1 MARGAGRRMS
11 ALNDIRIIELG
22 SFIAGPFACQTL
34 ADLGAQVIKVEP
46 PGGDPIRQWGRKTPE
61 GESLWWPVI
70 GRNKRSVCID
80 LKRPQGLELLRGLIA
95 QADVLCENFR
105 PGVLERMGLAP
116 ETLWQCQPGLIV
128 TRVSGYGQDGPYRE
142 RAGFAS
148 VAESIGGM
156 RYLNGF
162 PDRPPPRSGL
172 SIGDSIAGLFAAL
185 GTLSALHERERT
197 GRGQVVDVGL
207 TDAILGVMES
217 VISEYS
223 GIGHIRERTG
233 ATLPGLAPSNLYP
246 TRDGGWIVIGANAD
260 KPFRR
265 LCQAMGRP
273 ELAQDP
279 RYAGHT
285 ARGEHQA
292 ELDEL
297 VRAWTLTRDQAEL
310 DTLLAEHGV
319 PAGPLNNAAGVLADP
334 HLRARGA
341 VTEVETDI
349 GRLWMQNVVPRLTR
363 TPGTV
368 RWAGARLG
376 AHTREVLEELLTL
389 DAKQIQSLHD
399 QGVVKWP

>member
-1 MARGAGRRMS
+1 MS
-11 ALNDIRIIELG
+11 ALGDVRVIELG
-22 SFIAGPFACQTL
+22 SFIAGPFACQAL
-34 ADLGAQVIKVEP
+34 ADLGAEVIKVEP
-46 PGGDPIRQWGRKTPE
+46 PAGDPIRQWGRKTDN
-61 GESLWWPVI
+61 GDSLWWPVI

-80 LKRPQGLELLRGLIA
+80 LKQPEGLDLLRGLIA
-95 QADVLCENFR
+95 EADVLCENFR

-116 ETLWQCQPGLIV
+116 DALWQRQPGLII

-148 VAESIGGM
+148 VAEAIAGM
-156 RYLNGF
+156 RYLNGY

-185 GTLSALHERERT
+185 GTLSALHERERS

-223 GIGHIRERTG
+223 GMGHVRERTG

-246 TRDGGWIVIGANAD
+246 TRDHGWIVIGANAD

-273 ELAQDP
+273 ELADDP
-279 RYAGHT
+279 RYATHG
-285 ARGEHQA
+285 ARGEHQQ
-292 ELDEL
+292 ELDDI
-297 VRAWTLTRDQAEL
+297 VRAWTLSHDQADL
-310 DTLLAEHGV
+310 DAALAAQGV

-334 HLRARGA
+334 HLRERGA
-341 VTEVETDI
+341 VTEVDTDL
-349 GRLWMQNVVPRLTR
+349 GRLWMQNVVPRLSR
-363 TPGTV
+363 SPGTI

-376 AHTREVLEELLTL
+376 AHTREVLRGMLAL
-389 DAKQIQSLHD
+389 DDEQMQALNER
-399 QGVVKWP
+399 GVVKWP

>member
-1 MARGAGRRMS
+1 MS
-11 ALNDIRIIELG
+11 ALSDIRVIELG

-34 ADLGAQVIKVEP
+34 ADMGAQVIKVEP
-46 PGGDPIRQWGRKTPE
+46 PAGDPIRQWGRKTAS

-105 PGVLERMGLAP
+105 PGVLERMGLGP
-116 ETLWQCQPGLIV
+116 ETLWQTQPSLIV
-128 TRVSGYGQDGPYRE
+128 TRVSGYGQDGPYRQ

-148 VAESIGGM
+148 VAEAIAGM

-162 PDRPPPRSGL
+162 ADRPPPRSGL

-197 GRGQVVDVGL
+197 GRGQIVDVGL

-223 GIGHIRERTG
+223 GIGHVRERTG

-246 TRDGGWIVIGANAD
+246 TQDDGWIVIGANAD
-260 KPFRR
+260 KPFRG
-265 LCQAMGRP
+265 LCQAMGRS
-273 ELAQDP
+273 ELAEDP
-279 RYAGHT
+279 RYASHT
-285 ARGEHQA
+285 ARGEHQT

-297 VRAWTLTRDQAEL
+297 IRAWTLSHNQAEL
-310 DTLLAEHGV
+310 DALLAEHGV

-341 VTEVETDI
+341 ITEVETDL
-349 GRLWMQNVVPRLTR
+349 GRLWMQNVVPRLSS
-363 TPGTV
+363 TPGAV

-376 AHTREVLEELLTL
+376 AHTREVLEEILTL
-389 DAKQIQSLHD
+389 DPEHVRRLRD